1 MILVATNLH
10 HDLWGPSSWRL
21 IHFSFL
27 DVLPPYFIVGVFPH
41 IPKVLPDDRL
51 FEFVNEGPF
60 VCFSWFDFEL
70 KGQVCEVWQ
79 DDGIWWED
87 QGGLLSCFADGS
99 GWGVGLF
106 EDVVTWGPWWGR
118 NACGL
123 WRFSQQVSRWFCKD
137 APPKILVLMIR
148 RESRDGNLMHF
159 LTLKTELY
167 STMLVSHLQL

>member
-1 MILVATNLH
+1 MTYE
-10 HDLWGPSSWRL
+10 D
-21 IHFSFL
+21 
-27 DVLPPYFIVGVFPH
+27 LPPDVWSIFLSLMCFLLTLLLEFFPH